1 MVAPKIPAIGLIIL
15 VAGVYAPY
23 TGFHDTETPLHEPS
37 DIWNMSGD
45 DPIECTDEISTQEEG
60 EKCGP
65 NSPSIRFKRANK
77 KVKEVHL
84 HLAYKCC
91 KKFSMATMVVR
102 ANLVCGRNHNHDPYI
117 CQKSPVRGPGNVN
130 LPQAQ
135 HHQHP
140 QHRHPHQ
147 AKKQMIQTSD
157 D

>member
-1 MVAPKIPAIGLIIL
+1 MVAPKIPAIGLILL
-15 VAGVYAPY
+15 VAGVY
-23 TGFHDTETPLHEPS
+23 GIIHDTETPLHEPS
-37 DIWNMSGD
+37 EIWNMSGN
-45 DPIECTDEISTQEEG
+45 DPIRCTDDISTQDEG

-65 NSPSIRFKRANK
+65 SSPQEGIRFKRAK
-77 KVKEVHL
+77 KP
-84 HLAYKCC
+84 AYKCC
-91 KKFSMATMVVR
+91 KKDSIATRFVR